1 MSDVV
6 RTALQ
11 RGVALLDLGR
21 AGEAEPHLRTALAEE
36 PGDPRVLALLA
47 DAVLRQQRYD
57 EAVATSR
64 SALAADPGYVPAYS
78 VLAAALAGLERF
90 ADALDAV
97 RHGLALAPE
106 AAVLHLQ
113 QAGVLLGLNRD
124 GDALASIDRSLH
136 LDPENAEAHAV
147 RAAVLVRLRRLDEAD
162 AAVDDALRV
171 DPENAEAHRVR
182 GVIALHRGG
191 GKRAVAAHRA
201 ALRLDPTDSYS
212 RDGLSTAL
220 KTRNP
225 LYGALLRFGLWL
237 DTLPKGVRIAVLI
250 APFVLTRVLRPFEDQ
265 TWAMVLIVVVAA
277 LALLTWTLE
286 PLMNCVLLL
295 TRDRRLLSRD
305 AKRATCAF
313 LFFLAAAVACVVT
326 GQVSGPAQLT
336 AVAFGFGVWAMV
348 TGSAHLL
355 DPGPRKLV
363 AVGGAGAVVVGAMA
377 VVAVL
382 AGAPGATV
390 AVALLLIAGIAGLW
404 FTAFS

>member
-6 RTALQ
+6 QTALQ

-21 AGEAEPHLRTALAEE
+21 AGEAETHLRTALAAD
-36 PGDPRVLALLA
+36 PADPRVLALLA

-57 EAVATSR
+57 EAVEISR
-64 SALAADPGYVPAYS
+64 SALTADPGYVPAYS
-78 VLAAALAGLERF
+78 VLAAALAGLEQYS
-90 ADALDAV
+90 DALAAV
-97 RHGLALAPE
+97 RNGLALAPE
-106 AAVLHLQ
+106 APGLHLQ
-113 QAGVLLGLNRD
+113 QAGVLLGLDRD
-124 GDALASIDRSLH
+124 TDALASIDRALL

-147 RAAVLVRLRRLDEAD
+147 RAAVLVRLRRFDDAD
-162 AAVDDALRV
+162 AAVDDALRI

-237 DTLPKGVRIAVLI
+237 DTLPKAVRIAVLI

-265 TWAMVLIVVVAA
+265 AWAMVLIIVVAA
-277 LALLTWTLE
+277 LALLSWTLE

-295 TRDRRLLSRD
+295 SRDRRLLSSD
-305 AKRATCAF
+305 AKRATYAF
-313 LFFLAAAVACVVT
+313 LLFAAAAVACVVT

-336 AVAFGFGVWAMV
+336 GVAFGFGLWAMV

-355 DPGPRKLV
+355 DPGPRKVV
-363 AVGGAGAVVVGAMA
+363 AVGGVAAVVVGAMA

-382 AGAPGATV
+382 VAAPGATV
-390 AVALLLIAGIAGLW
+390 AVAVLLIAGIAALW